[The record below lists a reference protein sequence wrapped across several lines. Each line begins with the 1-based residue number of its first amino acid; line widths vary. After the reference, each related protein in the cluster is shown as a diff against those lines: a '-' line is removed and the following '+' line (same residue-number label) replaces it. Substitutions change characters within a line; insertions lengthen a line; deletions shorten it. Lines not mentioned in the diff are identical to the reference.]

1 MNEAHFGSQS
11 KQLARK
17 LCFEQEFPHALFD
30 GNLHAMKCA
39 SEEGEQMFTQGRAP
53 AEVCKEFTKAET
65 HTYLTTYLP
74 TFPAPTTG
82 YVHSQAMYTH
92 FPTSPHTHTFV
103 QGHACTRSHTHARTH
118 TYVQEHTC
126 TRTHTH
132 TRTHTRTCEANSSV
146 GSMLPCSAISWPSR
160 VLTSP
165 MSVVQSTPI
174 CSAFVLVRVCM
185 CMCVHAS
192 VRVCMCICMHACIM
206 FACVARM
213 HVYMYECM
221 YLCLNVLK
229 SAFADHTFSL

>member
-103 QGHACTRSHTHARTH
+103 QGHACTRSHTH
-118 TYVQEHTC
+118 
-126 TRTHTH
+126 TRAHTH
-132 TRTHTRTCEANSSV
+132 APVKRTAVWGQCCLAALYRGLAASSRPLCLW
-146 GSMLPCSAISWPSR
+146 SSQRQSA
-160 VLTSP
+160 VHLCLC
-165 MSVVQSTPI
+165 V
-174 CSAFVLVRVCM
+174 FVCVCVCM
-185 CMCVHAS
+185 HLCVYACVYVCMHVLCLHAS
-192 VRVCMCICMHACIM
+192 HVCMCICMNVCIY
-206 FACVARM
+206 V
-213 HVYMYECM
+213 
-221 YLCLNVLK
+221 
-229 SAFADHTFSL
+229 